1 MASDETRHGA
11 DQKAASFLD
20 KLKAHKAD
28 ILPQVPAD
36 DTPPQDPPRQSMTSD
51 GFTIMRNHSANAA
64 KKPKADAPKADAAKA
79 EENIEASI
87 AMALE
92 AMEPADTAPDAS
104 AEDKKLDA
112 AIDEIIADDGAAAAQ
127 KPAVIMPGSFGAV
140 GETATGTASQ
150 AADAAPASNAKE
162 TAAAANMIERQAA
175 TLIGSTMAK
184 AIKSIVHD
192 EMSQTIDLIARRA
205 VRDAFRQA

>member
-64 KKPKADAPKADAAKA
+64 KKPKADAAKA

-92 AMEPADTAPDAS
+92 AMEAADTAPDAS

-127 KPAVIMPGSFGAV
+127 KPAVIMPGFGL
-140 GETATGTASQ
+140 
-150 AADAAPASNAKE
+150 
-162 TAAAANMIERQAA
+162 RQ
-175 TLIGSTMAK
+175 SC
-184 AIKSIVHD
+184 SV
-192 EMSQTIDLIARRA
+192 
-205 VRDAFRQA
+205 V